1 MANLKLQSK
10 MKSTSQTFKATS
22 SGGDFPFCNNSRMI
36 SKRLLLDSI
45 SSFLN
50 SQKKGWIT
58 SVKFIYSEKAI
69 EYCEISVCPGFFES
83 DVWKNLRWWFCK
95 NKLSFSQKLNF
106 KCRCRQWLRN
116 FMTIFHLEEMFI
128 SFIQG

>member
-1 MANLKLQSK
+1 MANLILKSQ
-10 MKSTSQTFKATS
+10 MESTSQTFKAMS

-58 SVKFIYSEKAI
+58 SVNADAVNDYVISWRFFIWERCSEVSFKVKDGKI
-69 EYCEISVCPGFFES
+69 
-83 DVWKNLRWWFCK
+83 DVLDEE
-95 NKLSFSQKLNF
+95 LI
-106 KCRCRQWLRN
+106 
-116 FMTIFHLEEMFI
+116 FMK
-128 SFIQG
+128 SN